1 MDDIE
6 ITGALLGRIYE
17 SAPAGARR
25 EIRAAM
31 GAILWRSG
39 ETRRGDQ
46 REEGLALR
54 GFGRLLI
61 TAGGERSLRDAAD
74 EVSEIGGLIE
84 SASWLIGAHEDALTR
99 REKAVAVADVNRML
113 GYGESE

>member
-6 ITGALLGRIYE
+6 ITGALLGQIYE

-39 ETRRGDQ
+39 EVHLAARSRD
-46 REEGLALR
+46 GLALKAV
-54 GFGRLLI
+54 GWMLV
-61 TAGGERSLRDAAD
+61 TDNDAQSLRDAAG
-74 EVSEIGGLIE
+74 EVSNLGGWIT
-84 SASWLIGAHEDALTR
+84 SASWMIGADEAMLTR
-99 REKAVAVADVNRML
+99 HEKAAAVADVNRML